1 MMDATRILMSV
12 RIQAEEEVRE
22 AARAIDK
29 RAEHRQRDVH
39 APERRGSVSKERGSE
54 SAAAEIAMGAVAA
67 AMASSLASGLAGG
80 VPKVGAQGTL
90 SLREREEVRQ
100 CHG

>member
-1 MMDATRILMSV
+1 MSV

-54 SAAAEIAMGAVAA
+54 SAAAEVAMGAV
-67 AMASSLASGLAGG
+67 AGG